1 MDGSEIFFPHASIRK
16 IQSDLVSDVISA
28 VNNKENLI
36 AHAPTGLGKTA
47 ATLAPALTYAIAN
60 KKTIFFLT
68 SRHTQHLIAVDTLKE
83 IKKRHSLN
91 FVAVDMIGKKHMC
104 SQPAV
109 DLLYPNEFR
118 EYCKSL
124 VKDSKCNFYSK
135 TKEKSKP
142 TVLAKKILD
151 ELKITS
157 PMHIEELSEVCAANE
172 LCPYEVSCLL
182 SKDASVVIADYS
194 YIFNPDIRRNF
205 FTKANIQIEDCIIIV
220 DEGHNLPRRIRDQL
234 TQKLSTFIMKRAVLE
249 AKKNGLSELIMPLQ
263 SINKILVD
271 LGSALDEKREKL
283 IERSEFIASIDRI
296 KNYDELIA
304 ELSFAA
310 DEIRE
315 KNKSSFI
322 GSVALFLEQWQGMDE
337 GFVRIMSLVE
347 TNKDPILSLS
357 YRCLDPSVIS
367 REIIRTAHSVIIM
380 SGTLTPTSMF
390 RDILGFDDKTSEK
403 EYLSP
408 FPQKN
413 RLNMIIPST
422 TTKYSARSKEQYQE
436 IARICAE
443 IVNDIP
449 GNSIL
454 FFPSYHIRNEVN
466 FFFKD
471 ICKKT
476 TFTETPKLSKQEKQ
490 DLLERFKAYKDSGA
504 TMLAVASGSFGEGI
518 DLPGDYLKA
527 VVVVGIPLSHPNL
540 ETHELIGYYDDKF
553 NKGWDYGYLL
563 PAITR
568 SLQNAGRCIRSETDR
583 GAIIFLDERY
593 AWPNYKRC
601 FPDDWNVITTK
612 LYKERINNFF
622 SNNSVS

>member
-1 MDGSEIFFPHASIRK
+1 MDGPEIFFPHESVRK

-28 VNNKENLI
+28 VNSKENLI

-47 ATLAPALTYAIAN
+47 AALSPALAYAVAN
-60 KKTIFFLT
+60 KKAVFFLT

-83 IKKRHSLN
+83 IKKRHSLS

-104 SQPAV
+104 PQPAV

-118 EYCKSL
+118 EYCKAL

-142 TVLAKKILD
+142 TVLARKILD

-157 PMHIEELSEVCAANE
+157 PMHIEELSEVCSNSE
-172 LCPYEVSCLL
+172 LCPYEISCLL

-205 FTKANIQIEDCIIIV
+205 FAKANLQLEDCIIIV

-234 TQKLSTFIMKRAVLE
+234 TQKLSTFIMRRAILE
-249 AKKNGLSELIMPLQ
+249 AKKNGFNELIEPLQ
-263 SINKILVD
+263 AINQVLVD
-271 LGSALDEKREKL
+271 IGSTLDEKKEKL
-283 IERSEFIASIDRI
+283 VKRSEFITAIDSI
-296 KNYDELIA
+296 KNYDGLMA

-322 GSVALFLEQWQGMDE
+322 GSVALFLEHWRGMDD
-337 GFVRIMSLVE
+337 GFVRIMSLIE
-347 TNKDPILSLS
+347 TSKEPILSLS

-367 REIIRTAHSVIIM
+367 REIICNAHSVIIM

-390 RDILGFDDKTSEK
+390 RDILGFDAVVEK
-403 EYLSP
+403 EYPNP

-422 TTKYSARSKEQYQE
+422 TTKYSARSKGQYHE
-436 IARICAE
+436 IAKICAE
-443 IVNDIP
+443 LVNDIP

-490 DLLERFKAYKDSGA
+490 DLLESFKTYKDSGA
-504 TMLAVASGSFGEGI
+504 TMLAVDSGSFGEGI

-527 VVVVGIPLSHPNL
+527 VIVVGIPLSHPNL
-540 ETHELIGYYDDKF
+540 ETQELIDYYDDRF

-583 GAIIFLDERY
+583 GAAIFLDERY

-601 FPDDWNVITTK
+601 FPKDWQVITTK
-612 LYKERINNFF
+612 LYKERINKFF
-622 SNNSVS
+622 NQ